1 MTALGSLVRVHSW
14 ALNEKRQKLAGLEE
28 LADRMHQ
35 DLEQLE
41 ADLNSEQRAAAGSM
55 EGTIAFPAFVAAAL
69 ERHKKL
75 RESIADLGLAID
87 AARAEVREAFQ
98 EVKKFEL
105 AQDNPERR
113 EREKVARRA
122 QRELDELG
130 ANIHQRKKA
139 SGGELGGNRP

>member
-28 LADRMHQ
+28 LVDEMHQ

-41 ADLNSEQRAAAGSM
+41 AEVNNEQRVAADSI
-55 EGTIAFPAFVAAAL
+55 EGTFAFPAFVVAAL
-69 ERHKKL
+69 ERRKKL
-75 RESIADLGLAID
+75 SESIANLGLVID

-98 EVKKFEL
+98 EVKKYEL
-105 AQDNPERR
+105 AQDNYERR
-113 EREKVARRA
+113 EREKIARRE

-130 ANIHQRKKA
+130 ADMHQRKKA
-139 SGGELGGNRP
+139 SGGDGGT

>member
-28 LADRMHQ
+28 LADKMHK

-41 ADLNSEQRAAAGSM
+41 AELNNEQRAATGSI

-69 ERHKKL
+69 ERRKKL
-75 RESIADLGLAID
+75 RESIANLRLAID
-87 AARAEVREAFQ
+87 AARTEVREAFQ
-98 EVKKFEL
+98 EVKKYEF
-105 AQDNPERR
+105 ARDNYERR
-113 EREKVARRA
+113 EREKVARRE

-130 ANIHQRKKA
+130 TNMHRRKKA
-139 SGGELGGNRP
+139 SGGDGGA

>member
-28 LADRMHQ
+28 LADKMHQ

-41 ADLNSEQRAAAGSM
+41 AELNNEQRAAAGSM

-69 ERHKKL
+69 ERRKKL

-98 EVKKFEL
+98 EVKKYEL
-105 AQDNPERR
+105 TQDIYERR
-113 EREKVARRA
+113 EREKVARRE

-130 ANIHQRKKA
+130 ANMHRRKKA
-139 SGGELGGNRP
+139 SGGDGGA